1 MNRCGS
7 TLVSPPTPSLWIAK
21 PAQFIPRVS
30 QWQQHDTAV
39 VRQQMLEQ
47 FVKKGRA
54 DAKAWAEECGLLD
67 LLPPSAENRY
77 EADGGGTQK
86 SKMESTAG
94 TAASSA

>member
-1 MNRCGS
+1 MC
-7 TLVSPPTPSLWIAK
+7 
-21 PAQFIPRVS
+21 
-30 QWQQHDTAV
+30 
-39 VRQQMLEQ
+39 QQMLEQ